1 MTLFVTLLVIVLLFI
16 ALILYSRQKT
26 ADRNEGLELTSNL
39 TAQINQTLLL
49 SKAEPLLAL
58 KLAETLPGEA
68 RELALQ
74 LVASELYLAGHKT
87 QARELYQQLPP
98 HARDYVLN
106 TLIETLLDSDDTQAC
121 LELLENWGGIP
132 AQLAA
137 AASAYPPG
145 PWRTGAGPGRAG
157 RTERPAPS
165 GRP

>member
-16 ALILYSRQKT
+16 ALILYARQKT
-26 ADRNEGLELTSNL
+26 ADRNESLELTGNL

-58 KLAETLPGEA
+58 KLAEQLPGEA
-68 RELALQ
+68 RELASQ
-74 LVASELYLAGHKT
+74 LVASELYLAGHKA

-121 LELLENWGGIP
+121 LELLDNWGNPCP
-132 AQLAA
+132 AGRCCKCVSFRPAA
-137 AASAYPPG
+137 NRSG
-145 PWRTGAGPGRAG
+145 PWPCSAN
-157 RTERPAPS
+157 
-165 GRP
+165 